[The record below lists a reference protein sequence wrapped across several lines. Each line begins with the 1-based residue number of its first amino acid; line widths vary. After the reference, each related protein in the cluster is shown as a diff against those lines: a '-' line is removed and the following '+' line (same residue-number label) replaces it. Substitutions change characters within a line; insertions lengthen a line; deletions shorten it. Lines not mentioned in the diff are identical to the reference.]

1 MEKLLFFNCFNQSN
15 IKVTIPILDKSSFYT
30 MQVGREE
37 EMRGTYLASVF
48 PAWTYVPNT
57 QIAFCG
63 FRNVGWT
70 SACLNYNFIK

>member
-37 EMRGTYLASVF
+37 ETRETYLASVF
-48 PAWTYVPNT
+48 PA
-57 QIAFCG
+57 
-63 FRNVGWT
+63 
-70 SACLNYNFIK
+70 